1 MPINDES
8 AMADRFRKLIGD
20 EELPH
25 IMGAATK
32 ETAKKYHIENITK
45 QWMQLFNELIYL
57 GFEL

>member
-1 MPINDES
+1 
-8 AMADRFRKLIGD
+8 MADRFRKLIGD